1 MGDGCACGCADD
13 APERVARFR
22 SICRRCRSCP
32 VDRMGGCRRLVHRVT
47 GPSMIPAV
55 ILAVVVVA
63 LLAVA

>member
-1 MGDGCACGCADD
+1 
-13 APERVARFR
+13 
-22 SICRRCRSCP
+22 
-32 VDRMGGCRRLVHRVT
+32 VHRVT